1 MKLGAYNLHQLAQD
15 PSHSP
20 YLAVAVM
27 ATLENLLLSQCESH
41 TLFKLAQVALNIH
54 LEPEDT
60 ITEMYTGFVHS
71 LKVHKSTECV

>member
-1 MKLGAYNLHQLAQD
+1 MKLGAYNLYQLAQD

-20 YLAVAVM
+20 YLSVAVM

-41 TLFKLAQVALNIH
+41 TLLKLAQVAPNIH
-54 LEPEDT
+54 LEPEDV